1 LRRLTAEPKAG
12 SFNPGD
18 SPLLETN
25 NRIIVELLDQQFD
38 RLIESLRALTVSTPS
53 NLLYKQHAAA
63 PSIGENILKSASV
76 IEQTFGGI
84 TANLWDDPFE
94 WTLPETLSTDARVV
108 EYLAEVNSLKNRA
121 FVSFIDDG
129 MLLKLVSVPSGESC
143 HLLELLLT
151 TMLRASDYRGR
162 AAATLKLLSGE
173 DATRFII

>member
-1 LRRLTAEPKAG
+1 
-12 SFNPGD
+12 
-18 SPLLETN
+18 LLETS

-38 RLIESLRALTVSTPS
+38 RLIERLRVLTVSTPS
-53 NLLYKQHAAA
+53 NLLYKQHAA
-63 PSIGENILKSASV
+63 PSIGENILKSAGV

-108 EYLAEVNSLKNRA
+108 EYLADVNSLKNRA
-121 FVSFIDDG
+121 FVSFSDDG
-129 MLLKLVSVPSGESC
+129 MLLKLISIPSGKPCS
-143 HLLELLLT
+143 LLELLLT

-162 AAATLKLLSGE
+162 AEATLKLLSGE